1 MRFIDLH
8 CDTLTSCVYGQKG
21 GHLRKTSGQL
31 DLERLK
37 QAGAMAQVFAVFI
50 PPPKRPEN
58 AIPQARAYFSHAC
71 TCLLREMNANKD
83 IAALAYCGDDIRAN
97 DAKGLLSILLSV
109 EDCALLDGDRQKI
122 SLLYRRGVRLMTL
135 TWNFENSLGYPNSP
149 IPADTARGLKPF
161 GKEAV
166 ALMQKLGILVDV
178 SHLSDGGFWDVVEL
192 SKAAHV
198 PFTASHSCARA
209 LCQHPRNLTDD
220 MLRAIGETGSVCGIN
235 FCAGFLSPTAARTN
249 YTKIEDIVRCA
260 RYLRDKAGI
269 DAVALG
275 SDFDGIDS
283 KLEFTDCAGLP
294 ALADAL
300 AFYFPEEEVEK
311 ICWRN
316 ALRVIDETM
325 KA

>member
-1 MRFIDLH
+1 
-8 CDTLTSCVYGQKG
+8 
-21 GHLRKTSGQL
+21 
-31 DLERLK
+31 
-37 QAGAMAQVFAVFI
+37 
-50 PPPKRPEN
+50 
-58 AIPQARAYFSHAC
+58 
-71 TCLLREMNANKD
+71 
-83 IAALAYCGDDIRAN
+83 
-97 DAKGLLSILLSV
+97 
-109 EDCALLDGDRQKI
+109 
-122 SLLYRRGVRLMTL
+122 
-135 TWNFENSLGYPNSP
+135 
-149 IPADTARGLKPF
+149 
-161 GKEAV
+161 
-166 ALMQKLGILVDV
+166 
-178 SHLSDGGFWDVVEL
+178 
-192 SKAAHV
+192 
-198 PFTASHSCARA
+198 
-209 LCQHPRNLTDD
+209 